1 MFLALQ
7 WSIKLF
13 YVSTLR
19 QFFHVLLV
27 FEQTEILSAYVIVVD
42 SLAFFHFVNILFF
55 TLHVNLLFFIS
66 LASVQIYIQIVPLCA
81 YNNVRKQV
89 YMAFELGLF
98 QQVSK
103 DKFILQWHLLFN
115 LTRVLPKLNLFK
127 IVFATKIVCF

>member
-19 QFFHVLLV
+19 QFFHVLPV
-27 FEQTEILSAYVIVVD
+27 FEQTEIFSAYVAVFD
-42 SLAFFHFVNILFF
+42 SSLAFFHF
-55 TLHVNLLFFIS
+55 VNLLFFIS

-98 QQVSK
+98 NK
-103 DKFILQWHLLFN
+103 
-115 LTRVLPKLNLFK
+115 
-127 IVFATKIVCF
+127 